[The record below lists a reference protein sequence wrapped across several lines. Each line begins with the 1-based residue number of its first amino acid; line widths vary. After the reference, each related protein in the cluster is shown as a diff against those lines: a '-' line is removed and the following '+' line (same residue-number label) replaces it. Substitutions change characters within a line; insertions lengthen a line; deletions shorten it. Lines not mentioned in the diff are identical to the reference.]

1 MIDLK
6 DLKEDDILVKPGF
19 YFNSF
24 VKVKK
29 ILPKSVTLVHLDSIS
44 KESITTEMICTLIVK
59 PGNEEG
65 TGPFKVKSLE
75 EYDLY
80 DPSRVYYDVIVLR
93 KSINEFHLVLLCRRM
108 I

>member
-1 MIDLK
+1 MNIE

-44 KESITTEMICTLIVK
+44 KERIKTEMICTLIVK

-65 TGPFKVKSLE
+65 TEPFTKKNLD

-80 DPSRVYYDVIVLR
+80 DPLRVYYDV
-93 KSINEFHLVLLCRRM
+93 M
-108 I
+108 Y

>member
-6 DLKEDDILVKPGF
+6 ELKENDILVKPGF
-19 YFNSF
+19 HFHSF

-29 ILPKSVTLVHLDSIS
+29 ILPKSVTLVNLDSIS
-44 KESITTEMICTLIVK
+44 KESMTTEMICTLIVR

-65 TGPFKVKSLE
+65 TEPFRVKSLD

-80 DPSRVYYDVIVLR
+80 DPSRVYYDV
-93 KSINEFHLVLLCRRM
+93 M
-108 I
+108 Y

>member
-1 MIDLK
+1 MIDLEN
-6 DLKEDDILVKPGF
+6 LKENDILVKPGF

-44 KESITTEMICTLIVK
+44 KESITTGMICTLIVR
-59 PGNEEG
+59 PGDEEG
-65 TGPFKVKSLE
+65 TEPFKVKSLD

-80 DPSRVYYDVIVLR
+80 DPNRVYYDV
-93 KSINEFHLVLLCRRM
+93 M
-108 I
+108 Y

>member
-6 DLKEDDILVKPGF
+6 ELKENDILVKPGF
-19 YFNSF
+19 HFHSF

-29 ILPKSVTLVHLDSIS
+29 MLPKSVTLVNLDSIS
-44 KESITTEMICTLIVK
+44 KESMTTEMICTLIVR

-65 TGPFKVKSLE
+65 TEPFRVKSLD

-80 DPSRVYYDVIVLR
+80 DPNRVYYDV
-93 KSINEFHLVLLCRRM
+93 M
-108 I
+108 Y

>member
-1 MIDLK
+1 MNIE

-29 ILPKSVTLVHLDSIS
+29 ILPKSVTLVNLDSIS
-44 KESITTEMICTLIVK
+44 KESTTGMICTLIAR

-65 TGPFKVKSLE
+65 TEPFKVKSLE

-80 DPSRVYYDVIVLR
+80 DPSRVYYDV
-93 KSINEFHLVLLCRRM
+93 M
-108 I
+108 Y

>member
-6 DLKEDDILVKPGF
+6 ELKENDILVKPGF
-19 YFNSF
+19 HFHSF

-29 ILPKSVTLVHLDSIS
+29 ILPKSVTLVNLDSIS
-44 KESITTEMICTLIVK
+44 EKSMTTEMICTLIVR

-65 TGPFKVKSLE
+65 TEPFRVKSLD

-80 DPSRVYYDVIVLR
+80 DPSKVYYDV
-93 KSINEFHLVLLCRRM
+93 M
-108 I
+108 Y

>member
-6 DLKEDDILVKPGF
+6 ELKENDILVKPGF
-19 YFNSF
+19 YFHSF

-29 ILPKSVTLVHLDSIS
+29 ILPKSITLVNLDSIS
-44 KESITTEMICTLIVK
+44 KESITTGMICTLIVR

-65 TGPFKVKSLE
+65 TEPFTKKNLD

-80 DPSRVYYDVIVLR
+80 DPSRVYYDV
-93 KSINEFHLVLLCRRM
+93 M
-108 I
+108 Y